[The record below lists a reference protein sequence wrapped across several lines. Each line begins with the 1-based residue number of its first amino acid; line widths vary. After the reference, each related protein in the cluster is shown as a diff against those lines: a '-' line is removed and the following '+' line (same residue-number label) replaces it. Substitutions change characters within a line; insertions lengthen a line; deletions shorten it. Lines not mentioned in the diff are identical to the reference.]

1 MHVAIRNVKR
11 QSTLTAILIVL
22 LHYGADPD
30 LPDANG
36 ITVRGLLA
44 DSPTLLALVETRG
57 GRNLLPYMAA
67 HPSSS
72 TTSAENNEASFIVN
86 TVRNTLLQP
95 DRCDEMMMQTIMSA
109 VHEDDRSAAILW
121 LLMENGAAFHC
132 TSDMSAILYNA
143 IQILACYEGGR
154 PDKCMAQ
161 LCILLEKGVNPNLI
175 VSTETHETALHV
187 AIRQSRC
194 RDIMGA
200 AVLMLLMRGANPNAQ
215 DIEGKTPMHYAV
227 RVDNVQ
233 FGTFLVLLL
242 IDKGGDPNIVDA
254 RGRTPLHSA
263 LYKRKG
269 IEMYEAF
276 LDNGGTNF
284 IKDRAGNTPLDIARA
299 QADVDG
305 IEVIERWLHTHGR
318 KIQRA
323 AFAQS
328 LHPRLGRLSPAHALN
343 DDLTRRICDTI

>member
-1 MHVAIRNVKR
+1 VLSLSLSFYPFNTVAQKLRVHNAGNPNLLDKKKETPLHVAIRNVKR

-263 LYKRKG
+263 LYKSKG
-269 IEMYEAF
+269 IVSSLNMNTTQHKQTKYNINLCYFAYLEQMLVCVAF
-276 LDNGGTNF
+276 D
-284 IKDRAGNTPLDIARA
+284 
-299 QADVDG
+299 
-305 IEVIERWLHTHGR
+305 
-318 KIQRA
+318 
-323 AFAQS
+323 
-328 LHPRLGRLSPAHALN
+328 
-343 DDLTRRICDTI
+343 

>member
-11 QSTLTAILIVL
+11 QSILTAILIVL

-36 ITVRGLLA
+36 ITVRDLLA
-44 DSPTLLALVETRG
+44 NSPTLLALVETRG
-57 GRNLLPYMAA
+57 LLLPYMAT
-67 HPSSS
+67 S
-72 TTSAENNEASFIVN
+72 SAENNEASFIVN
-86 TVRNTLLQP
+86 TVRNMLMT
-95 DRCDEMMMQTIMSA
+95 DGGDAMMTSMA
-109 VHEDDRSAAILW
+109 HKDDMSAAILW
-121 LLMENGAAFHC
+121 LLMENGAAFYC
-132 TSDMSAILYNA
+132 TSDMSAILYKA
-143 IQILACYEGGR
+143 IQNVACYEEGR
-154 PDKCMAQ
+154 PDKAMAH

-200 AVLMLLMRGANPNAQ
+200 AALMLLMRGANPNAQ
-215 DIEGKTPMHYAV
+215 DTEGKTPMHYAV
-227 RVDNVQ
+227 RVDDVQ

-254 RGRTPLHSA
+254 KGRTPLHSA

-305 IEVIERWLHTHGR
+305 IEVIERWLHTHGY

-328 LHPRLGRLSPAHALN
+328 LHPRLGRLSLAHALN